1 MSLAFLRKFKVQG
14 WVSNLMYPVLSSF
27 STPNSMRFS
36 SNHNSPSKLEG
47 VPAGGGRVSL
57 NSLFSHTPPA

>member
-14 WVSNLMYPVLSSF
+14 RVSNLMYPVLSSF

-36 SNHNSPSKLEG
+36 SDHNSPS